1 MEKPTLRKAPKQQEK
16 SPESP
21 KPESVQ
27 LKAVKKEVCTFNLD
41 IITPTQQLNSRKKI
55 KANWN
60 YLTKIKKDQTKS
72 VPLTVEAL
80 YRGINFFKSSRN

>member
-41 IITPTQQLNSRKKI
+41 IITPTQQLNSRKKLKQTGITSI
-55 KANWN
+55 K
-60 YLTKIKKDQTKS
+60 
-72 VPLTVEAL
+72 
-80 YRGINFFKSSRN
+80 